1 MNAKKIRRK
10 NHKKQLALL
19 LASIAATS
27 ALCCSCSSISRSNT
41 EQYSKSG
48 TYFDTVIN
56 IKVYGKENA
65 KYLDGCM
72 DLSEHYENLLSNKVA
87 GSDIS
92 RINHANGKYVKVDK
106 ETIQVLKKGLYYCR
120 LSNGAFDITIGKVS
134 DLWDFDNNDGTI
146 PDRKKIKQAVRH
158 VNYKNIKIKGRRVAL
173 TDPDAEI
180 DLGGIAKGY
189 IADRIKDYLKKH
201 GVSSGIINLG
211 GNVVVMDKK
220 NGTDK
225 YTVGI
230 EKPFDTNQ
238 VLGVLTLANKSVV
251 TSGVYQRYFKKDG
264 MLYHH
269 ILNTKTGFPVHNS
282 LYSVTIISDDSVDG
296 DGLSTTCFVLGLKEG
311 MKLIENTDDTEAIF
325 VNNNYKLHVSSGIRS
340 GNISFQKS

>member
-1 MNAKKIRRK
+1 
-10 NHKKQLALL
+10 
-19 LASIAATS
+19 
-27 ALCCSCSSISRSNT
+27 
-41 EQYSKSG
+41 
-48 TYFDTVIN
+48 
-56 IKVYGKENA
+56 
-65 KYLDGCM
+65 M